1 MHHKR
6 NQLLSSDAV
15 GACGVLRVGEEVKIL
30 VSFKLKKWYDS
41 IGEIR
46 NGECFMSKGSLKLGG
61 AVFWAAVYFCM
72 MVFYTA
78 LDITV
83 WRTAFPAF
91 SEWVNMMFMILCV
104 GGFVVLLKRTGYEIR
119 LFANVTF
126 TGILMAAGCSLLFFL
141 LLDNCLDPVFERI
154 FPQSEEA
161 YQETI
166 QRLLKSPVTSFL
178 QVCVMAPFIEEIL
191 MRGFVLGGLKSTYGA
206 GTALLVSAFL
216 FALLH
221 FNMVQTLSAFVCG
234 AVLGMLYLKTDSIFC
249 CILAHCGYNLIS
261 CIAMLSA

>member
-1 MHHKR
+1 M
-6 NQLLSSDAV
+6 
-15 GACGVLRVGEEVKIL
+15 KIL

-91 SEWVNMMFMILCV
+91 SEWVKMMFMILCV

-234 AVLGMLYLKTDSIFC
+234 AVLGMLYLRTDSIFC

-261 CIAMLSA
+261 YIAMLSA

>member
-83 WRTAFPAF
+83 WRT
-91 SEWVNMMFMILCV
+91 
-104 GGFVVLLKRTGYEIR
+104 
-119 LFANVTF
+119 
-126 TGILMAAGCSLLFFL
+126 
-141 LLDNCLDPVFERI
+141 
-154 FPQSEEA
+154 
-161 YQETI
+161 
-166 QRLLKSPVTSFL
+166 
-178 QVCVMAPFIEEIL
+178 
-191 MRGFVLGGLKSTYGA
+191 
-206 GTALLVSAFL
+206 
-216 FALLH
+216 
-221 FNMVQTLSAFVCG
+221 
-234 AVLGMLYLKTDSIFC
+234 DSIFC

-261 CIAMLSA
+261 YIAMFSA

>member
-1 MHHKR
+1 M
-6 NQLLSSDAV
+6 
-15 GACGVLRVGEEVKIL
+15 KIL

-91 SEWVNMMFMILCV
+91 SEWVKMMFMILCV

>member
-1 MHHKR
+1 M
-6 NQLLSSDAV
+6 
-15 GACGVLRVGEEVKIL
+15 KIL

>member
-91 SEWVNMMFMILCV
+91 SEWVKMMFMILCV

-206 GTALLVSAFL
+206 GTALLV
-216 FALLH
+216 
-221 FNMVQTLSAFVCG
+221 LS
-234 AVLGMLYLKTDSIFC
+234 
-249 CILAHCGYNLIS
+249 LIH
-261 CIAMLSA
+261 I

>member
-1 MHHKR
+1 
-6 NQLLSSDAV
+6 
-15 GACGVLRVGEEVKIL
+15 
-30 VSFKLKKWYDS
+30 
-41 IGEIR
+41 
-46 NGECFMSKGSLKLGG
+46 MSKGSLKLGG

-78 LDITV
+78 FDITV
-83 WRTAFPAF
+83 WRTVFPAF